1 MTTTIRRRPRV
12 TTEPRTEVDRD
23 PINGR
28 IRMFVRNPDRPGDV
42 FLARLDTA
50 EATAL
55 ADQLDAVLAPDCDT
69 CGPGRPCACTAD
81 STDPLDH

>member
-1 MTTTIRRRPRV
+1 MTTTIRRRPRA
-12 TTEPRTEVDRD
+12 TTEHRTEVDRD
-23 PINGR
+23 PINGK
-28 IRMFVRNPDRPGDV
+28 VRVIVRSPERPGLILDIW
-42 FLARLDTA
+42 LDTA

-81 STDPLDH
+81 STDPTD